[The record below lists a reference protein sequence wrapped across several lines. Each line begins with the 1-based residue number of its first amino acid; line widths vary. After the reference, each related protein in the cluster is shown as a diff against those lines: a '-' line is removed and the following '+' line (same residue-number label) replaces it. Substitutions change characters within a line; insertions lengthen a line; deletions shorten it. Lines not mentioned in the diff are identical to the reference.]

1 MKRLGIRIFPMQTA
15 LNRASVAH
23 PAVLLET
30 GSQVLEMLL
39 VMLAGALDN
48 GR

>member
-1 MKRLGIRIFPMQTA
+1 MKRLGIRIFAVQKA
-15 LNRASVAH
+15 LNRAGVAH

-48 GR
+48 SR